1 MPNPSYSKIVS
12 DDRDLL
18 ILVNSDDEEIGT
30 LDKVSCHANKGVL
43 HRAISVFLLN
53 SKGEVLLQQRHE
65 SKALWGGYWSN
76 ACCSH
81 PRLHETTH
89 DAAQRRVLEELGL
102 EVKLRFCF
110 KFEYHAAFDGSHAE
124 HELCSVFVGVV
135 HEDPVINET
144 EVKDWRWVHPQVMD
158 SYLQEDHPKLTPWL
172 KIEWERLQK
181 NPELLKGIVDA

>member
-1 MPNPSYSKIVS
+1 MPNISRSEIVS

-81 PRLHETTH
+81 PRLHETTQ
-89 DAAQRRVLEELGL
+89 DAAHRRVLEELGL

-124 HELCSVFVGVV
+124 HELCSVFIGVV

-144 EVKDWRWVHPQVMD
+144 EVKDWRWVPPQVID

-172 KIEWERLQK
+172 KIEWEHLQK
-181 NPELLKGIVDA
+181 NQNYFKE